1 MISFITPAHNE
12 ERLLPRTLSAMHT
25 AAGAAGVDYE
35 IVVADDSSTDRTAA
49 MALDHGARLIRVE
62 YRQIA
67 ATRNAGAAAARGDVF
82 VFVDA
87 DTVISE
93 SVVRSVTAALD
104 RGAVGGG
111 ASVRY
116 EGPMPVYAKLVCPVA
131 VWFYLH
137 VARLAAGCCMYC
149 TRGAF
154 EASGGFDE
162 GLYAAEEIGFCRALK
177 QQGRFEIVS
186 AAVATS
192 GRKFSRYSPWELLAT
207 PLRFLF
213 RGRAAVRSR
222 ENLDIWYRD
231 RETSRGCASD
241 LAEP

>member
-1 MISFITPAHNE
+1 MISFIIPAHNE
-12 ERLLPRTLSAMHT
+12 ERLLPGTLSAMHV
-25 AAGAAGVDYE
+25 AAGAAGVNYE
-35 IVVADDSSTDRTAA
+35 IIVVDDSSTDRTAA
-49 MALDHGARLIRVE
+49 MALDHGARLIRVDR
-62 YRQIA
+62 RQIA
-67 ATRNAGAAAARGDVF
+67 AARNAGAAAATGDVF

-87 DTVISE
+87 DTLISA
-93 SVVRSVTAALD
+93 SVVRSVLAAVD

-116 EGPMPVYAKLVCPVA
+116 EGPMPVYARLVCPVA

-137 VARLAAGCCMYC
+137 VLRLAAGCCMYC
-149 TRGAF
+149 TREAF
-154 EASGGFDE
+154 EVTGGFDE

-177 QQGRFEIVS
+177 RQGRFEIVS
-186 AAVATS
+186 AEVSTS

-222 ENLDIWYRD
+222 EHLDIWYRD
-231 RETSRGCASD
+231 RETSD
-241 LAEP
+241 PIK